1 MDRKIHNV
9 INFLEEKSQ
18 NKLNFPEI
26 LSLTGNIS
34 ERSTI
39 FPQIYMRL
47 LISQIDKVLPLNL
60 KSILNNG
67 QAIID
72 PVSFFYINNLQ

>member
-9 INFLEEKSQ
+9 INFLAEKSQ
-18 NKLNFPEI
+18 NKLNFPES
-26 LSLTGNIS
+26 LSLAGNIS
-34 ERSTI
+34 KRSTI
-39 FPQIYMRL
+39 FPYIYMRL

-60 KSILNNG
+60 KSILNHG

-72 PVSFFYINNLQ
+72 PVSFLYINHLQ